1 MSSEHAATEHAHP
14 GPKTYAKIAVILTLV
29 TAIEVWVFYIE
40 AMQPILVPVL
50 IVLSA
55 VKFSLVAMYYMH
67 LKFDH
72 PIFNRWLIGGLALS
86 FAVFIALLALFTF
99 AHPITQA

>member
-1 MSSEHAATEHAHP
+1 MSSEHSADHAHP

-40 AMQPILVPVL
+40 AMQPLLVPVL
-50 IVLSA
+50 IVLSV
-55 VKFSLVAMYYMH
+55 VKFALVAMYYMH

-86 FAVFIALLALFTF
+86 FAVFLALLALFTF
-99 AHPITQA
+99 SHPIMRA